1 MKIILQNVS
10 KQYSHHEI
18 FNNFSFNFES
28 GITYAITGSNGSG
41 KTTLLKIIAGMVTP
55 SLGKI
60 SYQKSGREI
69 PVERIFRDI
78 AIAAPYMELIEEFTL
93 LESLNFHVKLKPF
106 IKDISIEN
114 AVQMMS
120 MEEFSNQTLRS
131 YSSGMKQKV
140 KLALALYSNT
150 PILLLDEPL
159 SNLDDTNAEWYR
171 SSLKQFSKQKI
182 TIICSNLKKEEY
194 PDCENIIDIKQNK

>member
-93 LESLNFHVKLKPF
+93 LESLNFHVKLK
-106 IKDISIEN
+106 IN
-114 AVQMMS
+114 
-120 MEEFSNQTLRS
+120 
-131 YSSGMKQKV
+131 
-140 KLALALYSNT
+140 
-150 PILLLDEPL
+150 
-159 SNLDDTNAEWYR
+159 
-171 SSLKQFSKQKI
+171 
-182 TIICSNLKKEEY
+182 
-194 PDCENIIDIKQNK
+194 